1 MRCKVYFNY
10 IFSNNE
16 MLYYVRV
23 QLYILLSTQFNS
35 FSFFVHIFDNIMM
48 ITNIWFLFKGCMK
61 NLAWFIQL
69 NVIVKAVISYES
81 DFFFFLNVD
90 IITEII
96 TFNII
101 F

>member
-23 QLYILLSTQFNS
+23 QLYILLSIQFNS

-48 ITNIWFLFKGCMK
+48 ITNI
-61 NLAWFIQL
+61 
-69 NVIVKAVISYES
+69 
-81 DFFFFLNVD
+81 
-90 IITEII
+90 
-96 TFNII
+96 
-101 F
+101 